1 MAELKEIPP
10 PEAWAILQAEPMAIL
25 VDVRSRMEC
34 DYVGHAPIAQHVPWA
49 EPPDWKAIPGF
60 ADRVRALLA
69 KKCAGRAVEDLPILA
84 ICRSGARSRAA
95 GQALL
100 AAGFENVYNVLEGF
114 EGDRDTN
121 KHRGVVNGWRF
132 HGLPWEQS

>member
-1 MAELKEIPP
+1 MAMLKEIRP
-10 PEAWAILQAEPMAIL
+10 PEAWAIIQTEPTATLI
-25 VDVRSRMEC
+25 DVRSRMEF

-49 EPPDWKAIPGF
+49 EPPDWKVIPGF
-60 ADRVRALLA
+60 VDRVRSQLA
-69 KKCAGRAVEDLPILA
+69 KKYSGRVEELPILT

-100 AAGFENVYNVLEGF
+100 AAGFVNVYNIQEGF
-114 EGDRDTN
+114 EGDRDSN

>member
-1 MAELKEIPP
+1 MAALKEIRP
-10 PEAWAILQAEPMAIL
+10 PEAWAILQADTAAIL
-25 VDVRSRMEC
+25 IDVRSRMEF
-34 DYVGHAPIAQHVPWA
+34 DYVGHAPIAQHVSWA
-49 EPPDWKAIPGF
+49 EPPDWKVIPGF

-69 KKCAGRAVEDLPILA
+69 KKSAGRAEDLQILA

-100 AAGFENVYNVLEGF
+100 AAGFANVYNVLEGF
-114 EGDRDTN
+114 EGDRDPN
-121 KHRGVVNGWRF
+121 KHRGAINGWRF